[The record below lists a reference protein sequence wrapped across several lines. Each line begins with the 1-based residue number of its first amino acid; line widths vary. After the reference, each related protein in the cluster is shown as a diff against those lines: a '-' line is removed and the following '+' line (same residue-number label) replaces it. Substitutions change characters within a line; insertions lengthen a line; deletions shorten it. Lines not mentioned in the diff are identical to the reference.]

1 MKPSFLI
8 VGLGNPGRGHLSTR
22 HNAGRSAIDALA
34 HEFGTGLWKP
44 KQKFLADVCEARI
57 VTVPVLLA
65 RPTTYMND
73 SGSAVRKLVDFFKLD
88 PAHQLLILC
97 DDIDLDLGELRIRP
111 EGGAGTHNGLKSVV
125 DRFGETFPRLR
136 IGVRGPHAPKGSFQQ
151 AGEDL
156 AAYVL
161 SRPNAGEKEKLEGVI
176 AKVPEAVREFVS
188 HAAPRGRA

>member
-1 MKPSFLI
+1 MKPSLVI
-8 VGLGNPGRGHLSTR
+8 IGLGNPGRAHLSTR

-34 HEFGTGLWKP
+34 REFGTDSWRP
-44 KQKFLADVCEARI
+44 KQKFLADICEARI

-65 RPTTYMND
+65 KPTTYMND

-97 DDIDLDLGELRIRP
+97 DDIDLDVGELRIRP
-111 EGGAGTHNGLKSVV
+111 SGGAGTHNGLKSIT
-125 DRFGETFPRLR
+125 DRFGEMFPRLR
-136 IGVRGPHAPKGSFQQ
+136 IGVRGPDAPKGSFQQ

-161 SRPNAGEKEKLEGVI
+161 SRPGAEEKERLERAV
-176 AKVPEAVREFVS
+176 AKIPEAVREFVI
-188 HAAPRGRA
+188 GR